1 MKQSAHDVEASYQD
15 IKRRDPNTHLS
26 VDRFERLEPVN
37 LDYQQTVDALIA
49 HGGNVTAR
57 DNQVLMWSL
66 CISWTYADDSTQC
79 CQFSFR
85 LLPAV
90 VRVLQ
95 LLHIDCSCA
104 LLQLTPFLFGTPDCR
119 VWHLTMQEW
128 YAAGTDTPP
137 LRCKRQQSG
146 NGQNLTI
153 LWCGH
158 QCQNSYGT
166 RCLVQG
172 ASFGVLTRL
181 LDRVAKH
188 YGRMPF
194 QQIFE
199 HTVNVCKHCT
209 CTSAALLLCVR
220 SIAAL
225 GMGSSLLG
233 SQRSVQDVHMFTGKR
248 ACMGV
253 F

>member
-49 HGGNVTAR
+49 HGGNVTAT

-79 CQFSFR
+79 CQFSVR

-128 YAAGTDTPP
+128 YAAGLTP
-137 LRCKRQQSG
+137 LHCAARDNNLEMVKTLLSCGVDINARTLMVRDAWCKEQA
-146 NGQNLTI
+146 
-153 LWCGH
+153 
-158 QCQNSYGT
+158 
-166 RCLVQG
+166 LVC
-172 ASFGVLTRL
+172 SRDF
-181 LDRVAKH
+181 
-188 YGRMPF
+188 
-194 QQIFE
+194 
-199 HTVNVCKHCT
+199 
-209 CTSAALLLCVR
+209 
-220 SIAAL
+220 
-225 GMGSSLLG
+225 
-233 SQRSVQDVHMFTGKR
+233 
-248 ACMGV
+248 
-253 F
+253 